1 MTAKATKKTESV
13 NTVNTVNTVSNNTES
28 TQDTQNINVPVI
40 PETSIAVEQT
50 IKSIRQEL
58 KNFREAANVA
68 KKEVNKRMQELEF
81 IVTQINETA
90 KIPGSETDKFF
101 KLCKIDIRPAQKKNE
116 REDKVYFDATY
127 ITDCWPL
134 KNAAG
139 ELMEIR
145 RKRDKDTG
153 KFETYTTKVEIFTV
167 AKVINALRDNS
178 TEVQRKAL
186 EERRKVHQAKR
197 NAKKSK

>member
-1 MTAKATKKTESV
+1 MKANVKNTESTKV
-13 NTVNTVNTVSNNTES
+13 NANVNAAHNTES

-40 PETSIAVEQT
+40 PEISIAVEQT
-50 IKSIRQEL
+50 IKSIRQDL

-68 KKEVNKRMQELEF
+68 KKEINKRMQELEF
-81 IVTQINETA
+81 IVTQINEAA
-90 KIPGSETDKFF
+90 KVPGSETDKFF

-116 REDKVYFDATY
+116 REDKVYFDASY

-134 KNAAG
+134 KNADG
-139 ELMEIR
+139 ELTEIR

-153 KFETYTTKVEIFTV
+153 KFETYTAKVEIFTV

-178 TEVQRKAL
+178 TAVQRKAL
-186 EERRKVHQAKR
+186 EERRKAHQAKR